1 VDLLAGTTVEAEL
14 IFYPGNYPLRA
25 AVKNRANT
33 RRSLKEI
40 DGYATGEQL
49 LLTYAGGLALNP
61 WLETIPAPMQTVV
74 PLRRGEQWFARDS
87 NASLLSLKS
96 DSTSGWKLLALSGG
110 TPITIFGEWNGRSL
124 LPVSAWADGRHVEL

>member
-1 VDLLAGTTVEAEL
+1 L

-25 AVKNRANT
+25 AVKKRANT
-33 RRSLKEI
+33 TRTLKAI

-49 LLTYAGGLALNP
+49 LMTYAGELALNP
-61 WLETIPAPMQTVV
+61 WLETIPAPMETVV

-87 NASLLSLKS
+87 NASLLSLKR

-110 TPITIFGEWNGRSL
+110 APIMIFGEWNGRSL
-124 LPVSAWADGRHVEL
+124 LPVSAWADGRYVELQ